1 MTVAN
6 KVTITD
12 AGPCLKKMHIEI
24 PADAVAAKLKESFAG
39 LATYATV
46 PGFRAG
52 RVPMRMIEAKFGKD
66 VRNEAK
72 QQLISQAYQKAVE
85 EHKIKTISDPS
96 AEGLIDLE
104 VVDGKPLSF
113 ELEVE
118 VVPEF
123 TLPNLEGIAVK
134 KPLYEATDKMI
145 TDELNKFAVQEGSLE
160 ERQESEPGDY
170 LTGHAILTSGKDSK
184 EYYNLK
190 GAVVQVPPT
199 DKEGK
204 GMILGILVD
213 DFSKQLGLPKPGAK
227 VTIKA
232 KGPENHELEELRGK
246 DLTVTFEIE
255 RCDRIIPK
263 PLADLVTMLGY
274 PDEATL
280 REAVKTRLGQRMNI
294 EQAVAMRRQI
304 AEFLIE
310 NTKMDLPARATAAQT
325 ARMIEQKRL
334 ELMYRG
340 FEAQQIEE
348 HVALIRSGS
357 AEAAVRELKLFF
369 ILNTAADNLNVQVN
383 EQDFNARIVQMA
395 MERNVRPDKM
405 RDEIIRQN
413 AAHGII
419 RQIREHKAMDAILAK
434 ATVTDISVEEWEKS
448 QKKK

>member
-1 MTVAN
+1 MSN

-24 PADAVAAKLKESFAG
+24 PADAVAAKLKEGFAG
-39 LATYATV
+39 LAQYASV

-66 VRNEAK
+66 VRNDAK
-72 QQLISQAYQKAVE
+72 QQLITQAYQKAVE
-85 EHKIKTISDPS
+85 EHKIKTLSDPS
-96 AEGLIDLE
+96 AEGLAALE
-104 VVDGKPLSF
+104 LQDGKSLSF

-123 TLPNLEGIAVK
+123 ALPNLDGIAVK
-134 KPLYEATDKMI
+134 KPLYEATEKMI

-160 ERQESEPGDY
+160 ERPTSEPGDY
-170 LTGHAILTSGKDSK
+170 LTGHAVLTSGKDKK

-213 DFSKQLGLPKPGAK
+213 DFSKQLGLPKPGDK

-232 KGPENHELEELRGK
+232 KGPENHELEDLRGK

-263 PLADLVTMLGY
+263 PISELVTMLGY
-274 PDEATL
+274 PDETLL
-280 REAVKTRLGQRMNI
+280 RETVKGRLAQRMNI
-294 EQAVAMRRQI
+294 EQSVAMRRQI

-310 NTKMDLPARATAAQT
+310 NTKMELPAKATAAQT
-325 ARMIEQKRL
+325 TRMIEQKRL

-340 FEAQQIEE
+340 FEPQQIEE
-348 HVALIRSGS
+348 HLALIRSGS
-357 AEAAVRELKLFF
+357 ADAAVRELKLLF
-369 ILNTAADNLNVQVN
+369 ILNTAADNLNVQVT
-383 EQDFNARIVQMA
+383 EQDMNARIVQMA

-405 RDEIIRQN
+405 RDEIIRSG
-413 AAHGII
+413 AAHGIL
-419 RQIREHKAMDAILAK
+419 RQIREHKAMDAILSK
-434 ATVTDISVEEWEKS
+434 ATISDISVDEWEKS

>member
-96 AEGLIDLE
+96 AEGLADLE
-104 VVDGKPLSF
+104 VQDGKPLSF

-123 TLPNLEGIAVK
+123 TLPNLDGIAVK

-263 PLADLVTMLGY
+263 PVADLVTMLGY

-304 AEFLIE
+304 AEFLID

-325 ARMIEQKRL
+325 SRMIEQKRL

-419 RQIREHKAMDAILAK
+419 RQIREHKAMDAILSK

>member
-24 PADAVAAKLKESFAG
+24 PADAVAAKVKEGFASYSQ
-39 LATYATV
+39 YAAL

-66 VRNEAK
+66 VRNDAK

-85 EHKIKTISDPS
+85 ENKLKTISDPS
-96 AEGLIDLE
+96 AEGLDKLE
-104 VVDGKPLSF
+104 VLDGKPLSF

-123 TLPNLEGIAVK
+123 TMPSLDGIAVK
-134 KPLYEATDKMI
+134 KPQYEATDKMI

-160 ERQESEPGDY
+160 ERQASEPGDY
-170 LTGHAILTSGKDSK
+170 LTGHAVLTAGKDKK

-213 DFSKQLGLPKPGAK
+213 DFSKQLGLPKPGDK

-232 KGPENHELEELRGK
+232 KGPENHELEDLRGQN
-246 DLTVTFEIE
+246 LTVSFEIE

-263 PLADLVTMLGY
+263 PISDLVMMLGY
-274 PDEATL
+274 PDESTL
-280 REAVKTRLGQRMNI
+280 RNAVKTRLSQRLAI
-294 EQAVAMRRQI
+294 ETSVAMRRQI

-310 NTKMDLPARATAAQT
+310 NTKMELPAKATAAQT
-325 ARMIEQKRL
+325 SRMIEQKRL

-340 FEAQQIEE
+340 FEPQQIEE
-348 HVALIRSGS
+348 HIALIRSGS
-357 AEAAVRELKLFF
+357 TDAAVKELKLFF
-369 ILNTAADNLNVQVN
+369 ILNTAADTLNVQVT
-383 EQDFNARIVQMA
+383 EQDVNSRIVQMA

-405 RDEIIRQN
+405 RDEIVKSG
-413 AAHGII
+413 AGHGII
-419 RQIREHKAMDAILAK
+419 RQIREHKAMVAILAK

-448 QKKK
+448 QKK